1 MPPYPS
7 GASRA
12 GVGAIFTRLTR
23 TAVWL
28 LALRARDSAGVVD
41 VLICFEQESV
51 IAKEA
56 LRVATLARIATQF
69 KTSCAL

>member
-1 MPPYPS
+1 M
-7 GASRA
+7 
-12 GVGAIFTRLTR
+12 
-23 TAVWL
+23 WL